1 MDWSFTILDFLE
13 WGIPEPSSHVS
24 IALGSSDMRAPS
36 ARSHAMHMVYLL
48 RCITAYNSSH

>member
-24 IALGSSDMRAPS
+24 VALESSDMRAPS
-36 ARSHAMHMVYLL
+36 ACSHAMHMVYLM
-48 RCITAYNSSH
+48 RCFTA